1 VRVLLTLVAYVTSLI
16 LIAGVSFVV
25 VIFLA
30 GPHAGLLPHWL
41 EVVVLCLGWLAIL
54 VVPVLAAAKVWRRL
68 GATPPDTSS
77 DRTREK

>member
-1 VRVLLTLVAYVTSLI
+1 MRALLSLVAYVISLI
-16 LIAGVSFVV
+16 LTAGISFVV

-54 VVPVLAAAKVWRRL
+54 VVPFLAARKVWRRQSN
-68 GATPPDTSS
+68 P
-77 DRTREK
+77 

>member
-30 GPHAGLLPHWL
+30 GPHAGLLPHGL

-54 VVPVLAAAKVWRRL
+54 VVPVLAAAKVWHRL

>member
-41 EVVVLCLGWLAIL
+41 EVVVLILGWLAIL

-68 GATPPDTSS
+68 GATPPDISS